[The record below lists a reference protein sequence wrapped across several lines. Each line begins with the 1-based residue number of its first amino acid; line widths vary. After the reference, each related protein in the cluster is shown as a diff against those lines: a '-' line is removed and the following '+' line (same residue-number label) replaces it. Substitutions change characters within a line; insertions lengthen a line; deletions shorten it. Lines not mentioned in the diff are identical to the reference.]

1 MSGEFD
7 SRKDSQSIKFEPR
20 PRILVNLRIR
30 EFRQKMR
37 FKKKKKKKKCM
48 HVYLLNACKSDL
60 KENLFDFYVE
70 SIAFRVQIYMNVTSI

>member
-20 PRILVNLRIR
+20 PRILVNLRFR

-37 FKKKKKKKKCM
+37 FKKKKKCM
-48 HVYLLNACKSDL
+48 HVYLLNVCKLDL